1 MFQVMA
7 PIVVGK
13 TIREKRKRKIYVMCE
28 INNHLIGDLR
38 HEDNIQ
44 TNDDNKNSNDRAM
57 TK

>member
-1 MFQVMA
+1 MA